1 MHINVSAGRVYDVLV
16 CGGGP
21 AGMAAAWAASR
32 CGAKV
37 LLAERDVSL
46 GGVLP
51 QCVHDGFGLYAEGES
66 LTGPRYAQLLS
77 DRLAS
82 SSADVA
88 LDTAVLGMGLDDDGV
103 VSVMCSG
110 LSVGGAATIRAR
122 SVVVATGCRERTRGQ
137 LRIPGTRPAGVMTA
151 GCAQYLMNVRNRM
164 PGTKVVVL
172 GTGDVGLIMA
182 RRMKLEGAEVRMVLG
197 KEATGLY
204 RNYVQ
209 CIQEMDIPFRI
220 GWTVCSIHGRGRL
233 KGVTIAPLDPEGHPD
248 MSEKRYIRCNTLLLA
263 AGLIPERD
271 IDGLSGFD
279 AESGEGPVYLAGNVS
294 SIHDLADGAAQEGA
308 RIGVL
313 AARRASESASFSFRL
328 SDDVSRMLD
337 MPIVEGAKDF
347 GDGAGAWKGSSEFR
361 RRCTGCP
368 ASCEVSVTIDPD
380 AGIRVGGCAC
390 ERGEEI
396 VVATIRNPERVFT
409 GTVKCAPSL
418 DRMLLPVRSASP
430 IPVARLVE
438 VARAARKVR
447 IASPVHADEVVAENV
462 GGLGVD
468 LLASCAVGLSDKD
481 DSKCLGR

>member
-1 MHINVSAGRVYDVLV
+1 MYGGVSVGCVYDVLV

-21 AGMAAAWAASR
+21 AGMAAAWAASK
-32 CGAKV
+32 CGARV
-37 LLAERDVSL
+37 LLVERDGSL

-82 SSADVA
+82 CPVDIA
-88 LDTAVLGMGLDDDGV
+88 LDTAVLGMELADDGI
-103 VSVMCSG
+103 VSVACSG
-110 LSVGGAATIRAR
+110 LSVGGAAAIRAR
-122 SVVVATGCRERTRGQ
+122 SVVIATGCRERTRGQ

-164 PGTKVVVL
+164 PGTKVVIL

-209 CIQEMDIPFRI
+209 CIREMDIPFRI

-233 KGVTIAPLDPEGHPD
+233 KGVTVAPLDSEGRPD

-271 IDGLSGFD
+271 IDGLDDFD
-279 AESGEGPVYLAGNVS
+279 VESGEGPVYLAGNVS
-294 SIHDLADGAAQEGA
+294 HIHDLADGAAQEGA
-308 RIGVL
+308 RMGVL
-313 AARRASESASFSFRL
+313 AAQRAAGRL
-328 SDDVSRMLD
+328 SFAFELPDDVSSMLD
-337 MPIVEGAKDF
+337 VPITEGESVSC
-347 GDGAGAWKGSSEFR
+347 GDSGAWKGSSGLQE
-361 RRCTGCP
+361 RCTGCP
-368 ASCEVSVTIDPD
+368 ASCAVTITFESD
-380 AGIRVGGCAC
+380 GEMRVEGCAC

-396 VVATIRNPERVFT
+396 VAATMKNPERTFT
-409 GTVKCAPSL
+409 GTVKCSPAL
-418 DRMLLPVRSASP
+418 GKALLPVRSVD
-430 IPVARLVE
+430 PVPVHSLVD

-447 IASPVHADEVVAENV
+447 VSSPVLADGLVAENV

-468 LLASCAVGLSDKD
+468 LIASCAVGFSGGTDPEG
-481 DSKCLGR
+481 SK